1 MSNNHT
7 LVCTTWQQMNE
18 AVKHVRDMIQENV
31 DLRNFTGVYGE
42 PRGGLILAVM
52 LSHLTGLPLLLKPE
66 MRMIWVDDIVDNG
79 NTLRAAKEIYGDNAF
94 YVTWF
99 CRENGTV
106 QPDVFFDTAFNGEWI
121 VFPWEDIE
129 KAEEDFNQYVEKRKL
144 TALFSAS
151 ANDSE

>member
-79 NTLRAAKEIYGDNAF
+79 NTLRAAKEIYGDNTF
-94 YVTWF
+94 YATWF